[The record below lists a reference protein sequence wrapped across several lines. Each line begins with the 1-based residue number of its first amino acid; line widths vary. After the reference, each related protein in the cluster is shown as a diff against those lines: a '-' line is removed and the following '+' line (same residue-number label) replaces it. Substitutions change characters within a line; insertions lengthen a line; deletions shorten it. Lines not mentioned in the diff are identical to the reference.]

1 MKPKYLVVGLL
12 FSFSAWSIDSV
23 GQAVMMP
30 VNVPAGASQVIS
42 LKECL
47 KLSVANSPRLKIS
60 ALEQTRL
67 HYGYRET
74 VGGGLPHVNFSGSW
88 DDFLHLPTSLIP
100 GEFFGRPGEMIP
112 VQFGTTF
119 NISGALD
126 ASQMLYNQTWLVAL
140 RMAKQMMQQNEL
152 STEKTEIEVIYDVAQ
167 SYYLAQITMQQIR
180 NMNANIEKIE
190 KAEKI
195 AQSQWEN
202 GLIKKVDLDR
212 IVVQKLNMITDIERL
227 RVLYQQELAMQKY
240 FMGLSQEQEIS
251 LDDSIAT
258 SANIP
263 GSEGDLDKHIDIRM
277 IEKQKELV
285 NTNIRMDQSGYYPNL
300 TLIGSVN
307 YLNQSNT
314 MYLFGK
320 STDWFNTS
328 LVGLRLSVPV
338 FSGLQR
344 HYRVSQTRV
353 ELEKLKVNEDDAR
366 KLIRIN
372 SEDAARKLLN
382 SIEAE
387 KRQRDNMAL
396 AERVY
401 GISQEQYQKGVIP
414 LTDLLTAETALSD
427 AQANHTYALV
437 QMKISELN
445 YMKANGRILE
455 ILE

>member
-1 MKPKYLVVGLL
+1 MKPIHLVFGLL
-12 FSFSAWSIDSV
+12 ISVSVIGKGAPCQSAPTPESGDASS
-23 GQAVMMP
+23 GQL
-30 VNVPAGASQVIS
+30 IS

-47 KLSVANSPRLKIS
+47 KLSVANSPRLKIA

-67 HYGYRET
+67 HYGYREA
-74 VGGGLPHVNFSGSW
+74 VGGGLPQLNFSGSW

-112 VQFGTTF
+112 VQFGTNF

-140 RMAKQMMQQNEL
+140 KMARQMMQQNDL
-152 STEKTEIEVIYDVAQ
+152 ATEKTGIEVVYDVAQ

-180 NMNANIEKIE
+180 NMNANLEKIE

-195 AQSQWEN
+195 AQSQWEH

-212 IVVQKLNMITDIERL
+212 IVVQKLNMVTEIERL
-227 RVLYQQELAMQKY
+227 GVLYQQELAMQKY
-240 FMGLSQEQEIS
+240 FMGIDQEKEIS
-251 LDDSIAT
+251 LEDSIPT
-258 SANIP
+258 STLIP
-263 GSEGDLDKHIDIRM
+263 GSEGDLNKHIDIRM

-285 NTNIRMDQSGYYPNL
+285 NTSIRLDQSGYYPNL

-320 STDWFNTS
+320 PADWFNTS

-338 FSGLQR
+338 FSGMQR
-344 HYRVSQTRV
+344 HYRVSQSRV
-353 ELEKLKVNEDDAR
+353 ELEKLKVSEDDAKR
-366 KLIRIN
+366 LIRIN
-372 SEDAARKLLN
+372 SGDAARKLIN

-387 KRQRDNMAL
+387 KRQRENMGL
-396 AERVY
+396 AGRVY
-401 GISQEQYQKGVIP
+401 NISQEQYQKGVIP

-445 YMKANGRILE
+445 YLKANGRLME
-455 ILE
+455 ITE

>member
-1 MKPKYLVVGLL
+1 MKPILLFIVLL
-12 FSFSAWSIDSV
+12 FSFSAWSIRATGQEATIPPAERDSAWEV
-23 GQAVMMP
+23 F
-30 VNVPAGASQVIS
+30 S
-42 LKECL
+42 LKACL
-47 KLSVANSPRLKIS
+47 RLSVANSPRLKIS
-60 ALEQTRL
+60 MLEQTRL
-67 HYGYRET
+67 NDGYKET

-112 VQFGTTF
+112 VQFGTNF

-126 ASQMLYNQTWLVAL
+126 ASQMLYNQSWLIAL
-140 RMAKQMMQQNEL
+140 KMARQMMQQNDL
-152 STEKTEIEVIYDVAQ
+152 ATEKTEIEVVYDVAQ

-180 NMNANIEKIE
+180 NMRANLEKIE

-195 AQSQWEN
+195 AQSQWES
-202 GLIKKVDLDR
+202 GIIKKVDLDR
-212 IVVQKLNMITDIERL
+212 IVVQKLNMITDIDRL
-227 RVLYQQELAMQKY
+227 KVLYQQELAMQKY
-240 FMGLSQEQEIS
+240 FMGIDQARVIS
-251 LDDSIAT
+251 LDDSVTT
-258 SANIP
+258 STRIP
-263 GSEGDLDKHIDIRM
+263 GSEGDLNNHIDIRM

-285 NTNIRMDQSGYYPNL
+285 NTNIKLDQSGYYPNL

-328 LVGLRLSVPV
+328 LVGLRLSLPV

-344 HYRVSQTRV
+344 HYQVSQTRV
-353 ELEKLKVNEDDAR
+353 ELEKLRVNEEDAR

-382 SIEAE
+382 SIDAE
-387 KRQRDNMAL
+387 KRQRDNMGL

-401 GISQEQYQKGVIP
+401 NISQEQYQKGVIP

-445 YMKANGRILE
+445 YLKANGRLLE

>member
-1 MKPKYLVVGLL
+1 MKPILL
-12 FSFSAWSIDSV
+12 FFSLLVSFFILETVAFCQVI
-23 GQAVMMP
+23 P
-30 VNVPAGASQVIS
+30 TPANKPALSGQVIS

-47 KLSVANSPRLKIS
+47 KLSVDNSPRLKIS
-60 ALEQTRL
+60 ALEKTRL
-67 HYGYRET
+67 NYGYKET
-74 VGGGLPHVNFSGSW
+74 MGGGLPHVNFSGSW

-100 GEFFGRPGEMIP
+100 GEFFGKPGEMIP
-112 VQFGTTF
+112 VQFGTNY

-140 RMAKQMMQQNEL
+140 RMAKQTLQQNDL
-152 STEKTEIEVIYDVAQ
+152 ATEKTEIEVVYDVAQ
-167 SYYLAQITMQQIR
+167 SYYLAQITMQQIK
-180 NMNANIEKIE
+180 NMRSNLEKIE
-190 KAEKI
+190 KAENI

-227 RVLYQQELAMQKY
+227 GVLYQQELAMQKY
-240 FMGLSQEQEIS
+240 FMGLPQEQEIL
-251 LDDSIAT
+251 LDDSISTT
-258 SANIP
+258 SRIP
-263 GSEGDLDKHIDIRM
+263 GSEGDLNNHIDIRM

-307 YLNQSNT
+307 YINQSNT

-320 STDWFNTS
+320 PTDWFNTS

-353 ELEKLKVNEDDAR
+353 GLEKLKVNEDDAR

-382 SIEAE
+382 SIDAE
-387 KRQRDNMAL
+387 KRQRDNMGL

-401 GISQEQYQKGVIP
+401 NISQEQYQKGVIP

-445 YMKANGRILE
+445 YLKANGRLLE
-455 ILE
+455 IL

>member
-1 MKPKYLVVGLL
+1 MKSSILFFGLL
-12 FSFSAWSIDSV
+12 FSFSVW
-23 GQAVMMP
+23 
-30 VNVPAGASQVIS
+30 VPGAISQVAPNPASLENLRGQVIS

-47 KLSVANSPRLKIS
+47 KMSVANSPRLKIS

-67 HYGYRET
+67 KYGYRET
-74 VGGGLPHVNFSGSW
+74 VGGGLPQVNFSGSW
-88 DDFLHLPTSLIP
+88 DDFLALPTSLIP

-112 VQFGTTF
+112 VQFGTTY

-140 RMAKQMMQQNEL
+140 KMAKQMMQQNDL
-152 STEKTEIEVIYDVAQ
+152 ATEKTEIDVVYDVAQ

-212 IVVQKLNMITDIERL
+212 IVVQKLNMITDIDRL
-227 RVLYQQELAMQKY
+227 KVLYQQELAMQKY
-240 FMGLSQEQEIS
+240 FMGLPQEQEIA
-251 LDDSIAT
+251 LDDSIPT
-258 SANIP
+258 STLNTGA
-263 GSEGDLDKHIDIRM
+263 EGDLNRHIDIRM

-285 NTNIRMDQSGYYPNL
+285 GTSIRMDQSAYYPNL

-320 STDWFNTS
+320 PADWFNTT

-344 HYRVSQTRV
+344 HYQVSQTKV

-366 KLIRIN
+366 KIIRIN

-387 KRQRDNMAL
+387 KRQRDNMGL

-401 GISQEQYQKGVIP
+401 NISQEQYQKGVIP

-445 YMKANGRILE
+445 YLKANGRILE
-455 ILE
+455 IIQ